1 MTFLSCRSKCSVL
14 SQILPMYF
22 NAKARRREGCNHL
35 VERVLRAIHLQ
46 AGGQANKLQ
55 VESA

>member
-1 MTFLSCRSKCSVL
+1 
-14 SQILPMYF
+14 MYF

-46 AGGQANKLQ
+46 AGGQADKLQ